1 MQTPNRIGDC
11 LRDWNQPM
19 LQRTGMCFFSSSVAV
34 LFICLLYRFVDCIGR
49 AKKESCSNDF
59 VFFFRLPFRNKL
71 KYPSVGASINFKS
84 ESILYYRKIPTK
96 TNIQAIY

>member
-1 MQTPNRIGDC
+1 
-11 LRDWNQPM
+11 M
-19 LQRTGMCFFSSSVAV
+19 LSLFVGCAFFSSSVAV
-34 LFICLLYRFVDCIGR
+34 LFICLLYRFVDCIIR

-59 VFFFRLPFRNKL
+59 VFFFRLLFRNKL

-84 ESILYYRKIPTK
+84 ESILYDRKIPTK